1 MTGTLFAIVVTFAP
15 DSPLALGSWSPPLG
29 VVAVATFSFFVNWYD
44 RLHHR
49 RRLARSPH
57 AFHNSKSMER
67 LDQISGCIDDLA
79 RISDA
84 LTGLDDYWLP
94 SNVNKLLK
102 RREVLRLERLVIQTL
117 QALPATELNYALKHT
132 KLGLLFYKVKDHRGG
147 LFGIE
152 LPGDLGESLGAER
165 YHHRTQLVELLAVQ
179 RVTDLSIRS
188 RGLVIDALQ
197 QMPLSAHGRAE
208 DWVRNVFAWTKGDE
222 LSQLKTMCDLKG
234 DFQSLHKLVFLDIKA
249 RSRRRGARGRERER
263 VSRARARARARA
275 LSRSRALSQLARK
288 EKKRKTRAP

>member
-1 MTGTLFAIVVTFAP
+1 
-15 DSPLALGSWSPPLG
+15 
-29 VVAVATFSFFVNWYD
+29 
-44 RLHHR
+44 
-49 RRLARSPH
+49 
-57 AFHNSKSMER
+57 MER

-152 LPGDLGESLGAER
+152 RPGDLGESLGAER

-179 RVTDLSIRS
+179 RVTDLSIARAGSSSTRSSRCRS
-188 RGLVIDALQ
+188 RRTAAPRTGCATVRVDEGRRALAAQ
-197 QMPLSAHGRAE
+197 DDVRPRGRLPEPPQA
-208 DWVRNVFAWTKGDE
+208 R
-222 LSQLKTMCDLKG
+222 LPRHQ
-234 DFQSLHKLVFLDIKA
+234 A
-249 RSRRRGARGRERER
+249 RSRRRGARGRENGFLARE
-263 VSRARARARARA
+263 ARASARSLP
-275 LSRSRALSQLARK
+275 LSRPLSTRAER
-288 EKKRKTRAP
+288 EETKTRAP